1 VRLGLGSG
9 MGIVDIGRGFYAV
22 GARFRLDALRMAARR
37 LKSETAWQKVAVDA
51 LQEDFY
57 AHQAEFTAKAI
68 ADGGD
73 FAAWLDANAGALS
86 RVEAL
91 LREIEATPNPDVA
104 MLIVANRALRGSLA
118 G

>member
-1 VRLGLGSG
+1 
-9 MGIVDIGRGFYAV
+9 
-22 GARFRLDALRMAARR
+22 MAARR

-73 FAAWLDANAGALS
+73 FHSWLEANAAALGGI
-86 RVEAL
+86 EAL

-104 MLIVANRALRGSLA
+104 MLIVANRALKGSRA